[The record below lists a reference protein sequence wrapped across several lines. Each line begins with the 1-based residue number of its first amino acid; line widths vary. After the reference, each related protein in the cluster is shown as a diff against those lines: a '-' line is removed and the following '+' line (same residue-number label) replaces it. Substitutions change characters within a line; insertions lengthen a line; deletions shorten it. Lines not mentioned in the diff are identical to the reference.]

1 MRKDHPY
8 KILNVLKSVVFDKK
22 KKERERIG
30 KFGDVMFE

>member
-22 KKERERIG
+22 KKRERENR
-30 KFGDVMFE
+30 